1 MKKIISLAI
10 IGLLA
15 LAPTLVNAQDGNG
28 AKKSKIER
36 KKQMKEKFEN
46 MPPEQK
52 AKMLANRKAAKEK
65 YNSMTPAEQQ
75 AAKDKFKEKRK
86 KRKADKV

>member
-28 AKKSKIER
+28 VKKSKIER